1 MIPQVFQALHFSNI
15 YLTSY
20 GDANTIR
27 CIGRQLIYAHIDHR
41 TL

>member
-20 GDANTIR
+20 GEANTIR
-27 CIGRQLIYAHIDHR
+27 CIGTFYAHIDHR